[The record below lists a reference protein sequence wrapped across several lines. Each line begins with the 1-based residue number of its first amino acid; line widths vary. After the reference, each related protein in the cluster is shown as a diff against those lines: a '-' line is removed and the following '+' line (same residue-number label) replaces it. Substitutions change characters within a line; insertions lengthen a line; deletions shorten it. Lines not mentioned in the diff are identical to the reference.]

1 MQILGGLL
9 GSLVP
14 LILLAAIVA
23 AAIGWRRRADVQTEA
38 DEGIGTVRRLY
49 FYFATFA
56 YMMVASVGVVL
67 VAAYILDELFGPE
80 RLHRDVTRVAL
91 GVALA
96 LIWAP
101 IWAWHRQRVRRLLT
115 EEPAERSSLLR
126 KVSIYL
132 TLGVTIGLVA
142 GASMELL
149 HWILGATSFQ
159 GYPLAA
165 VAVWSVLWALT
176 WQAEQS
182 EGQPTDDTK
191 TVRRLYVY
199 VFSAVGLLMLAG
211 GAGSALNIILREAYE
226 GIVSLPAFLA
236 RDETIWSNDMKEW
249 LTASVVGAGLW
260 STHWLRFA
268 RDDQRS
274 DMRVFYLYVLALLG
288 GVVTTL
294 SGTGTILF
302 GVLQWWFG
310 TPEWDS
316 AARHFRSLP
325 TSISV
330 VAVGGLLWSYHWA
343 VVHHE
348 RAAAGELP
356 AAQRIYRYAMAALGL
371 GALAGMLVTLV
382 PTVIAII
389 ITSAQ
394 EVLVG
399 PDWWRDRI
407 VLAVTLGL
415 LGAPVWGYH
424 WWAAQR
430 SAATHGADER
440 NSLPRR
446 ILVYGVL
453 GIGALAAL
461 GSVSHLV
468 FTFLNAGL
476 ENRLSLTLLRDAKW
490 SIGALSA
497 ALVIAPYYWFVLL
510 EDRALAEPAPE
521 RKAARKSITLLIG
534 ADGQALAGQLE
545 AALDTTVRV
554 LQRTDEGAGAPPV
567 TPEALATLGQRIAEA
582 PGERVLLVA
591 GAEGVEVYPYR

>member
-1 MQILGGLL
+1 
-9 GSLVP
+9 V
-14 LILLAAIVA
+14 
-23 AAIGWRRRADVQTEA
+23 
-38 DEGIGTVRRLY
+38 
-49 FYFATFA
+49 
-56 YMMVASVGVVL
+56 
-67 VAAYILDELFGPE
+67 
-80 RLHRDVTRVAL
+80 
-91 GVALA
+91 
-96 LIWAP
+96 
-101 IWAWHRQRVRRLLT
+101 
-115 EEPAERSSLLR
+115 
-126 KVSIYL
+126 
-132 TLGVTIGLVA
+132 
-142 GASMELL
+142 ELL
-149 HWILGATSFQ
+149 QWILGATSFH
-159 GYPLAA
+159 GYPVAA

-199 VFSAVGLLMLAG
+199 IASAAGLLMLAS
-211 GAGSALNIILREAYE
+211 GAGLVLQVILREAYE
-226 GIVSLPAFLA
+226 GMVSLPALLT
-236 RDETIWSNDMKEW
+236 RDETLWSNEIKEA
-249 LTASVVGAGLW
+249 LAAGVAGAALW

-268 RDDQRS
+268 RDDKKS
-274 DMRVFYLYVLALLG
+274 DIRQFYLYVLALLG

-294 SGTGTILF
+294 SGTGTIIY

-330 VAVGGLLWSYHWA
+330 VAVGGLIWSYHWA

-389 ITSAQ
+389 VTSAQ

-430 SAATHGADER
+430 SAAQHGAEER

-446 ILVYGVL
+446 VLVYGVL

-497 ALVIAPYYWFVLL
+497 ALVIAPYYWFVLQ

-534 ADGQALAGQLE
+534 ADGQALVGQIE
-545 AALDTTVRV
+545 AALDTKVRV
-554 LQRTDEGAGAPPV
+554 LQRTDEGAGLPQLTSETIADLHRRIG
-567 TPEALATLGQRIAEA
+567 EATSD
-582 PGERVLLVA
+582 RVLLVA
-591 GAEGVEVYPYR
+591 DAKGVEVYPYH